1 MSIALPTNRDENWR
15 YANLRALGRARVD
28 AAPPAVTQTAAALP
42 AELPGFERWVFVDG
56 RCIAPAPAARSSAG
70 FARLLD
76 AREAGEAFAA
86 QLDSDLAS
94 AGVDFALARVNAAR
108 GDEVLHIAL
117 PDDSST
123 QCELVFV
130 ASAAAANGT
139 SYPRV
144 QLVAGRN
151 TRLQVVE
158 RHLTASGDSDAV
170 VNAAVDVALRSGAVV
185 DHVRVQHCADK
196 SAVFDTLVAH
206 VGERAQYRLHTVTL
220 GGATSRSTLFI
231 KLAGRDARCELS
243 AASIANGIQTHD
255 VFAEIEHLAAGTVTR
270 ELFRGIANERGKLA
284 FNGKMIVRD
293 TAHDADSDQSLKSL
307 LTGSGAEAAA
317 RPQLEIHTDRVRAK
331 HGATIGKLDE
341 QMMFYLLS
349 RGIER
354 VDAQA
359 LLQWAFIED
368 AISRIE
374 PPALRR
380 EIESQVLGRLHAV
393 SALTGLLGEAS

>member
-1 MSIALPTNRDENWR
+1 MSLPALPTNRDENWR
-15 YANLRALGRARVD
+15 YANLRPLAKANADDARAPVG
-28 AAPPAVTQTAAALP
+28 VSTLALP
-42 AELPGFERWVFVDG
+42 AALDGYQRWCFSDG
-56 RCIAPAPAARSSAG
+56 HLAASDRSPDARIA
-70 FARLLD
+70 LLD
-76 AREAGEAFAA
+76 ARVAGESFAA
-86 QLDSDLAS
+86 LLDADLAT
-94 AGVDFALARVNAAR
+94 AGVDFSLARANAAR
-108 GDEVLHIAL
+108 GDDVIQVEL
-117 PDDSST
+117 PDDSPSLNLD
-123 QCELVFV
+123 LVFHAV
-130 ASAAAANGT
+130 APAVNGT

-144 QLVAGRN
+144 QLIAGRN
-151 TRLQVVE
+151 TRLRVVE

-170 VNAAVDVALRSGAVV
+170 VNASVDIALRPGALV
-185 DHVRVQHCADK
+185 DHVRVQNCADK
-196 SAVFDTLVAH
+196 SAIFDTLVAQ
-206 VGERAQYRLHTVTL
+206 VGERAHYRLHTVTL

-231 KLAGRDARCELS
+231 KLAGRDARCDLS

-270 ELFRGIANERGKLA
+270 EMFRGIANERGKLA

-293 TAHDADSDQSLKSL
+293 TAHDADTDQSLKSL

-317 RPQLEIHTDRVRAK
+317 RPQLEIYTDRVRAK
-331 HGATIGKLDE
+331 HGATTGKLDE

-368 AISRIE
+368 AIARIE

-380 EIESQVLGRLHAV
+380 EIESQMLGRLHAV
-393 SALTGLLGEAS
+393 SALTGLLGEAT